1 METTEISQV
10 SEAILKMAN
19 GEAKPSEQA
28 KPNRAARR
36 RVVRYLRH
44 TPTFQRARRRQRLM
58 ASMILCGRCG
68 KLFAIPRGSQ
78 LVGDVRSAL
87 RCQCKAEKAKKPP
100 RDQ

>member
-1 METTEISQV
+1 METTELSQV
-10 SEAILKMAN
+10 SEAIMEMAN
-19 GEAKPSEQA
+19 ATEAKPSEQA

-36 RVVRYLRH
+36 RLAKYLRH
-44 TPTFQRARRRQRLM
+44 ATAPLRRRQRLM

-78 LVGDVRSAL
+78 LVGAVRSAL
-87 RCQCKAEKAKKPP
+87 RCQCKAEKAKKPL